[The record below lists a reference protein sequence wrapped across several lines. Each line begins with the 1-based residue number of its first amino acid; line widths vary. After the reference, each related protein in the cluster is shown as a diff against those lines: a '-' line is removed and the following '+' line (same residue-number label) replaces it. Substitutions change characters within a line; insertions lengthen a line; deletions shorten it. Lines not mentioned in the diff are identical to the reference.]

1 LKLLRGLYVL
11 IISPF
16 LAIQLMNFRRQR
28 NRTLRSS
35 MLEALAPHA
44 NLKTLEINGNSKWSY
59 DPALLNNLQN
69 LEELRI
75 VLPDRNVTENL
86 KQLLRLRATTSQE
99 RESKGLR
106 VLEIISQDSRWINDS
121 LLQDLAPFLR
131 GLEVFKLWGCAHVG
145 PRGYFEVLRW
155 AQGTLREVALEGVG
169 SVRFSLSRLVLVCWM
184 FG

>member
-1 LKLLRGLYVL
+1 
-11 IISPF
+11 
-16 LAIQLMNFRRQR
+16 
-28 NRTLRSS
+28 

-44 NLKTLEINGNSKWSY
+44 KLKTLEINGNSKWSY

-86 KQLLRLRATTSQE
+86 KLLVRLRATTSQE

-121 LLQDLAPFLR
+121 LLQDLAPYLR
-131 GLEVFKLWGCAHVG
+131 GLEVFKLWGCTHVG
-145 PRGYFEVLRW
+145 PRGYFEVLRC
-155 AQGTLREVALEGVG
+155 AQGSLRDVALEGVG
-169 SVRFSLSRLVLVCWM
+169 SVRFSLLSCWFVEGLADKLGRETTQM
-184 FG
+184 R